1 MFCTG
6 VENSVPTIHGG
17 RTRIDEM
24 ESCGHYEHWH
34 KDFSLVSELGIQF
47 LRYGPEPPTGDES
60 RSPACRAEAASLRR
74 VLSAIANGTTANFWA
89 HSNPDR

>member
-47 LRYGPEPPTGDES
+47 LRYGPPG
-60 RSPACRAEAASLRR
+60 
-74 VLSAIANGTTANFWA
+74 TAN
-89 HSNPDR
+89 RG